1 MSLNEAEGGKAWV
14 SCESDP
20 SGGFCSSSA
29 WVTPF
34 PPPTRLPAHRGSA
47 GQPHLLFFPF
57 SGMLRWTLHKKI
69 DQNPSSSSILV
80 RILVKELERV
90 SATSHLS
97 LGRGSHLPCGAVSIL
112 GHPWPDDPPGKGFLG
127 SLGFL
132 ESGWGLWLTATGRR
146 CLQLAD
152 CTVQNASDRPQV
164 PRNPQGQPRPQ
175 VQWKFLLP
183 ATRFL
188 PSAVRSEPSSPVSC
202 PESI

>member
-1 MSLNEAEGGKAWV
+1 MSLNEAEGGEAWV
-14 SCESDP
+14 SCENDP

-34 PPPTRLPAHRGSA
+34 PPPQVAPCPSWLCRAASPLVFS
-47 GQPHLLFFPF
+47 F

-90 SATSHLS
+90 SATSHLP

-112 GHPWPDDPPGKGFLG
+112 GHPWPDDPLGEGFLG

-164 PRNPQGQPRPQ
+164 PRNPRGQPRPQ